1 MPIVAMTREMGSL
14 GKDVAAGVAAEL
26 KIPVIY
32 HEIIDVLADKM
43 RVRKSHVARLLDG
56 QANMFERLTADKT
69 SMSIF
74 TASEICSLA
83 MTGPGAVF
91 RGWGAVHILRD
102 VPHVACVRVCAPFEL
117 RKRRMMERL
126 KTDDGNLVE
135 AEIRASEEAQTA
147 IVRRNF
153 HTDWTDASH
162 YDLVLNT
169 ERLTIPQCVD
179 EVLRLVRSEPFAET
193 DASRQALSDL
203 ALGAQVRAALRSD
216 PKTRALQ
223 LSVAAERGRVT
234 LTGIVG
240 ENETRTYVEKVAAKI
255 QGASEVIN
263 GLRSGNDL
271 RARYA

>member
-14 GKDVAAGVAAEL
+14 GKDVAAGVAEEL
-26 KIPVIY
+26 KVPVIY

-56 QANMFERLTADKT
+56 QANILERLTADKT

-74 TASEICSLA
+74 TAAEICNLA
-83 MTGPGAVF
+83 ASGPGAVF

-126 KTDDGNLVE
+126 KTEDGSLVE

-162 YDLVLNT
+162 YDLILNT

-179 EVLRLVRSEPFAET
+179 EVLRLVRSEPFTET
-193 DASRQALSDL
+193 QASRQALADL

-223 LSVAAERGRVT
+223 LSVSADHGRVT

-255 QGASEVIN
+255 QGAGEVIN
-263 GLRSGNDL
+263 SLRSGSDL
-271 RARYA
+271 RARFA

>member
-14 GKDVAAGVAAEL
+14 GKDVATGVAEEL

-56 QANMFERLTADKT
+56 QANILQRLTADKT

-74 TASEICSLA
+74 TTAEICGLA
-83 MTGPGAVF
+83 ANGPGAVF

-102 VPHVACVRVCAPFEL
+102 VPNVVCVRVCAPFEL

-126 KTDDGNLVE
+126 KTEDGGLVE
-135 AEIRASEEAQTA
+135 TEILASDEAQTA

-169 ERLTIPQCVD
+169 ERLTIAQCVD
-179 EVLRLVRSEPFAET
+179 EVLRVVRSEAFAET
-193 DASRQALSDL
+193 EASRQALADL
-203 ALGAQVRAALRSD
+203 ALSAQVRAALRSD

-223 LSVAAERGRVT
+223 LSVSANCGRIT

-240 ENETRTYVEKVAAKI
+240 ENEARSYAERVAASV
-255 QGASEVIN
+255 QGATEIVNS
-263 GLRSGNDL
+263 LRSGADL
-271 RARYA
+271 RARFA

>member
-14 GKDVAAGVAAEL
+14 GKDVAAGVAEAL
-26 KIPVIY
+26 KVPVVY

-56 QANMFERLTADKT
+56 QANLVERLTADKT

-74 TASEICSLA
+74 TAAEICA
-83 MTGPGAVF
+83 MAMSGPGAVF

-117 RKRRMMERL
+117 RRRRIMERV
-126 KTDDGNLVE
+126 KTENEGLVE
-135 AEIRASEEAQTA
+135 SEIRASDEAQTA

-162 YDLVLNT
+162 YDLILNT

-179 EVLRLVRSEPFAET
+179 EVLRVVRSEAFAET
-193 DASRQALSDL
+193 EASRQALADL
-203 ALGAQVRAALRSD
+203 ALSTRVRAALRSE
-216 PKTRALQ
+216 PKTRGLQ
-223 LSVAAERGRVT
+223 LTVSADRGRVT
-234 LTGIVG
+234 LSGVVSDADIASQA
-240 ENETRTYVEKVAAKI
+240 EKVAA
-255 QGASEVIN
+255 QSPGVTALVN
-263 GLRSGNDL
+263 NLRSGSAI